1 MCTCTLY
8 VFIYYP
14 LNIVQAHLHSNHNL
28 AVTFTLTPVLQ
39 IVEKEQIFQEIEG
52 CLNQICLLQNS
63 LLVKPISFKCNF
75 VCFGIFFMRGRK

>member
-1 MCTCTLY
+1 MY
-8 VFIYYP
+8 FIYFP
-14 LNIVQAHLHSNHNL
+14 LNIVQARLHSNHNL

-39 IVEKEQIFQEIEG
+39 IVEKKQQIFQDTGG

-63 LLVKPISFKCNF
+63 MLVKPISFKYNF